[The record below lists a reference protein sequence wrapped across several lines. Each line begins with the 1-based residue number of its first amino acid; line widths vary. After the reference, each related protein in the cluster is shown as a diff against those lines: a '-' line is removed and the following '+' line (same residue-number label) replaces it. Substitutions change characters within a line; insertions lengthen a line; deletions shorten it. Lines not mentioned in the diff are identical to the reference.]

1 MRRDVRTRADIFNFL
16 QGTLGRF
23 LAGVAAA
30 ALILAAQTSDWR
42 QRDPSLES
50 LRASSSMPAALQ
62 SVLSHQLT
70 DARARARSTTGLG
83 PALPASLEGTP
94 TLDAA
99 HSVALSAS
107 QLLRPSVARRG
118 YDATAPPR

>member
-1 MRRDVRTRADIFNFL
+1 MRTRAGIFNLL

-30 ALILAAQTSDWR
+30 ALILASQTSDWR

-50 LRASSSMPAALQ
+50 LRASSMPMPAALQ

-83 PALPASLEGTP
+83 TALPASLEATP
-94 TLDAA
+94 ALNAA
-99 HSVALSAS
+99 HSVAPSAS
-107 QLLRPSVARRG
+107 DLLRPSVARRG